1 MTAAELAGDDAARAA
16 VVEDLDSTLFLEAG
30 AGSGKTSCLA
40 WISRAYVVGGVC
52 QCAKVPVLQGIVG
65 FVEDSTTPIGRHF
78 AGER

>member
-1 MTAAELAGDDAARAA
+1 MLAPLNESVLPHGIRSRL
-16 VVEDLDSTLFLEAG
+16 VAG
-30 AGSGKTSCLA
+30 INGLTVHVLA